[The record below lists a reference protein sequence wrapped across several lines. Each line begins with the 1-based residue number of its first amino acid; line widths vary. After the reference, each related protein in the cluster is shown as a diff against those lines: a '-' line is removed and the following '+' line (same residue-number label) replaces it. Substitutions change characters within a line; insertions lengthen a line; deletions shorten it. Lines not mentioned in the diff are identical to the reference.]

1 MSYEWLFRLNINLFI
16 IIYTCCGAEE
26 MALEPRRRTGA
37 EIGNQKIWLIPP
49 GLLPLYRRKC
59 KFNYLFVH
67 VSRPKVRQ
75 HNLNGNG
82 ETIYLFTWLFLPQIQ
97 TVTVDM
103 KLANK
108 SQLFNHCV
116 PIITVNNKW
125 WGRSITFCGHFV
137 FCHEIISAH
146 FFGSLSIFDCLG
158 GEEGTET
165 QKGRSPGE
173 RVPCFTC
180 QVEYARNLFWFQ
192 AQFQCSPYEIVY
204 EGERKFRRPALQSS
218 LGRSKLLSFWVG
230 SPLL

>member
-16 IIYTCCGAEE
+16 IISTCCDAEE
-26 MALEPRRRTGA
+26 MASEPRRHTGA

-67 VSRPKVRQ
+67 VSSPKVRQ

-97 TVTVDM
+97 AVTVEM

-116 PIITVNNKW
+116 PIISVNNKW

-146 FFGSLSIFDCLG
+146 FFGSLNIFDCLG
-158 GEEGTET
+158 GGGGHGNTKGTVAWRARPLIHLP
-165 QKGRSPGE
+165 GRVRSQSVLISGT
-173 RVPCFTC
+173 VPVFPVRDCLWRGKKIPTPRSAIFT
-180 QVEYARNLFWFQ
+180 
-192 AQFQCSPYEIVY
+192 
-204 EGERKFRRPALQSS
+204 AL
-218 LGRSKLLSFWVG
+218 K
-230 SPLL
+230 

>member
-26 MALEPRRRTGA
+26 MASVPRRHTGA

-49 GLLPLYRRKC
+49 GLFPLYRRKC

-67 VSRPKVRQ
+67 VSSPKVRQ

-82 ETIYLFTWLFLPQIQ
+82 ETIYFLTWLFLPQIQ
-97 TVTVDM
+97 AVTVEM
-103 KLANK
+103 KLVNK

-125 WGRSITFCGHFV
+125 WGKSITFCGHFV

-158 GEEGTET
+158 GERGHGNTKGT
-165 QKGRSPGE
+165 
-173 RVPCFTC
+173 
-180 QVEYARNLFWFQ
+180 
-192 AQFQCSPYEIVY
+192 IVW
-204 EGERKFRRPALQSS
+204 RAC
-218 LGRSKLLSFWVG
+218 
-230 SPLL
+230 PLLHLPGRVHSQSVLISGPVPVFPLRDCLWRGKKISTPHSAIFTGLK